1 MDSQRSARLGAEA
14 ARITAWLVEH
24 GATLVVAFGSFAR
37 GTVQRR
43 SDLDMIAVMDSELP
57 FIKRLVWI
65 YESIGAE
72 VGLDLLVY
80 TPAEFEEVKHRAL
93 IRTALTEE
101 RALHAA

>member
-65 YESIGAE
+65 YENIGAE

-80 TPAEFEEVKHRAL
+80 TPTEFDEVKRRAL
-93 IRTALTEE
+93 IRTALTEG